1 MRKLF
6 IFVILLLVVGI
17 SSMAASFYCGP
28 RYIDEEFHHYNSG
41 ICNTAYNDNE
51 NCYPTNNYNYDNYYN
66 GRRGGCCH
74 SNCRW

>member
-6 IFVILLLVVGI
+6 IFVILLLVVGV

-41 ICNTAYNDNE
+41 ICNTAYNLSLI
-51 NCYPTNNYNYDNYYN
+51 
-66 GRRGGCCH
+66 H
-74 SNCRW
+74 I